1 MILSMFINTIKDCH
15 ALKNRARND
24 TGGYSLLEMTVVL
37 IIISILTA
45 AVIPQLIKQYTVNA
59 ANKVALDMSA
69 IEEAGRAYYI
79 ANNSW
84 PASIAALQTA
94 NYLPSSWNGI
104 NPFGYSAAAPST
116 YGYNISSTASLLTVN
131 TYVPVAAQP
140 IIQNLLPVTAVSGN
154 IVYSSVPVPG
164 GASGGFGTWV
174 AESVGTTYQAATDG
188 FVVVYNYLNNNNDY
202 MYGYTDSSSN
212 PTTLRAAFG
221 LNNGVQNG
229 VYGYYPFM
237 FPVRK
242 GDYYKVITPGFSSAT
257 MYFLPA

>member
-1 MILSMFINTIKDCH
+1 MILNTFIDQPSKSFVNKQ
-15 ALKNRARND
+15 LKA
-24 TGGYSLLEMTVVL
+24 GYSLLEMTVVL
-37 IIISILTA
+37 VIISILTA
-45 AVIPQLIKQYTVNA
+45 AAIPQLIKQYTVSA

-84 PASIAALQTA
+84 PASIAALQTT

-104 NPFGYSAAAPST
+104 NPFGYSAATPSI
-116 YGYNISSTASLLTVN
+116 YSYNISSTTSLLTVN

-140 IIQNLLPVTAVSGN
+140 IIQNLLPVTSVSGN

-164 GASGGFGTWV
+164 GSSGGFGLWV
-174 AESVGTTYQAATDG
+174 AKSVGTTYQAATDG

-202 MYGYTDSSSN
+202 MYGYTDSNSN

-242 GDYYKVITPGFSSAT
+242 GDYYKVTTPGFSTAT